1 MFVYNLTREMNFFWS
16 LLVIHLF
23 KFMHSNICQMPTSG
37 YNVKKPDFSGFP
49 GEAVVDERDGL

>member
-1 MFVYNLTREMNFFWS
+1 MNFFWS